1 MIKSFEQFI
10 NENYNEN
17 VVITTMCEEYGAP
30 LFNEV
35 SESLMYELNDSINEG
50 RLVID
55 ANMIEESIFG
65 KIGNFFK
72 KKAENIG
79 GKIEQNADELNDLTG
94 QMKSLMDA
102 SGRVGENAKLLSME
116 IDEKEIAQDIYI
128 KIENLYKTAEE
139 ICTGLAEKEESMYK
153 TVSEKMTAA
162 NEAIKEFTEKSIAII
177 KEIFEV
183 SKNKISEAYAAVVL
197 FCKKM
202 AEFAKKA
209 MEVIGKG
216 TVLAFCLPFIFAFS
230 VYKAIS
236 NGCSMM
242 VEKAKEGAKVVK
254 EAFIKIKD
262 AIVNWAVESFKNV
275 KQLLI
280 DACKAVK
287 DGAIAAY
294 KAIGKAYLAVVAFL
308 GQLVSEAKEQIIEAF
323 NSFVEGIKEFKKE
336 VQAYISEKWEVVT
349 NWYKKTKTA
358 FAEGVK
364 NIWEKTKEKVKGVV
378 DSISDAYKTLKD
390 NAKATWEDVKQWS
403 SEKKK
408 AYYMDVVKYT
418 AEKYGKDE
426 VSSWINEE

>member
-17 VVITTMCEEYGAP
+17 LAITTMCEEYGAP

-35 SESLMYELNDSINEG
+35 SETLMYELNDSINEG

-65 KIGNFFK
+65 KIGDFFK
-72 KKAENIG
+72 KNVEKIG
-79 GKIEQNADELNDLTG
+79 GKIEQNADELDDLKK
-94 QMKSLMDA
+94 QMSSLMNV
-102 SGRVGENAKLLSME
+102 SGKVGKNAKLLSIE
-116 IDEKEIAQDIYI
+116 IDEKEIAEDVYK

-139 ICTGLAEKEESMYK
+139 ICTKLAEKEENMYK
-153 TVSEKMTAA
+153 TISEKMTAA
-162 NEAIKEFTEKSIAII
+162 NEAIKEFTEKSITII
-177 KEIFEV
+177 KKIFEV
-183 SKNKISEAYAAVVL
+183 SKNKISEAFAAVVL

-202 AEFAKKA
+202 AEFAKKT

-216 TVLAFCLPFIFAFS
+216 TVLAFSLPFIFAFS
-230 VYKAIS
+230 VYKAIA
-236 NGCSMM
+236 NGCSMI
-242 VEKAKEGAKVVK
+242 VEKSKEGAKIVK
-254 EAFIKIKD
+254 EAFIKVKD
-262 AIVNWAVESFKNV
+262 AIVNWTVETFKKA
-275 KQLLI
+275 KQFLI
-280 DACKAVK
+280 DACE
-287 DGAIAAY
+287 AIKNDAKEAY

-308 GQLVSEAKEQIIEAF
+308 GQLVSEAKEQLIEAF

-336 VQAYISEKWEVVT
+336 VQVFISEKWEVVT
-349 NWYKKTKTA
+349 NWYNKTKTS

-378 DSISDAYKTLKD
+378 DSISDAYKTLKS
-390 NAKATWEDVKQWS
+390 NAKASWEDVKQWS
-403 SEKKK
+403 NEKRK
-408 AYYMDVVKYT
+408 AYYMDVVKYA